1 MLFNKSTESRLK
13 SLEDTIIRL
22 EGELKTLSS
31 SRACEGC
38 NLANTTQTIEAD
50 ITNSKAEYER
60 IDFDINT
67 TAAGIN
73 LKWNSDNFEKSL
85 PSGDKL
91 VDFRIVV
98 DGTKETFLNH
108 NKKSGNVIL
117 PATAS
122 NPQLELRAKV
132 QNSEGIY
139 RYDSVSM
146 LDTVA
151 QGEKSVA
158 IDATIPK
165 TQKELT
171 TTQMND
177 YLRAEIDKIKLQLK
191 S

>member
-13 SLEDTIIRL
+13 SLEDTIARL

-31 SRACEGC
+31 SRTCEGC
-38 NLANTTQTIEAD
+38 NLNNTTQTIEA
-50 ITNSKAEYER
+50 
-60 IDFDINT
+60 
-67 TAAGIN
+67 G
-73 LKWNSDNFEKSL
+73 
-85 PSGDKL
+85 
-91 VDFRIVV
+91 IVV
-98 DGTKETFLNH
+98 DGKKETFLNH
-108 NKKSGNVIL
+108 NKKSGNIIL
-117 PATAS
+117 PATAA
-122 NPQLELRAKV
+122 NPQLEIRAKV

-165 TQKELT
+165 TQRE
-171 TTQMND
+171 MNTNQVNE
-177 YLRAEIDKIKLQLK
+177 YLMAEIDKIKLQLK

>member
-1 MLFNKSTESRLK
+1 
-13 SLEDTIIRL
+13 
-22 EGELKTLSS
+22 
-31 SRACEGC
+31 
-38 NLANTTQTIEAD
+38 
-50 ITNSKAEYER
+50 
-60 IDFDINT
+60 
-67 TAAGIN
+67 
-73 LKWNSDNFEKSL
+73 
-85 PSGDKL
+85 
-91 VDFRIVV
+91 
-98 DGTKETFLNH
+98 
-108 NKKSGNVIL
+108 IL